1 MVPLIFNG
9 QYDLYVAQ
17 EDKSREKYFPAIEKR
32 YGEKMA
38 FWFKVMAKIKAKKY
52 PEQMAHLQENYG
64 FSRAHANALIM
75 YTKGSKSSQRFSGL
89 TDYYTSIDPV
99 QAKTIRAIFK
109 VARAKYPALEPV
121 IAWNQPMLK
130 VDSMYVLGA
139 GTAKNHILLNP
150 FSKNVI
156 DSIKPK
162 LEDYRVL
169 KHTFAIPNDWK
180 VDSKLILA
188 MVKARL
194 SEK

>member
-1 MVPLIFNG
+1 MTKK
-9 QYDLYVAQ
+9 DS
-17 EDKSREKYFPAIEKR
+17 SREAHFPAIEKR

-38 FWFKVMAKIKAKKY
+38 FWFKVMAKIKDKKY
-52 PEQMAHLQENYG
+52 PEQMAHLQENFG

-75 YTKGSKSSQRFSGL
+75 YTKGSKSSKRFEGL
-89 TDYYTSIDPV
+89 TDYYKSIDPI

-109 VARAKYPALEPV
+109 VARAKYPKLEPV

-150 FSKNVI
+150 FSKVVVE
-156 DSIKPK
+156 SMKPK
-162 LEDYRVL
+162 LKDYRVL
-169 KHTFAIPNDWK
+169 NHTFAIPNDWK

-188 MVKARL
+188 LVKARL
-194 SEK
+194 AEK